1 MRTIEYF
8 INNRRLNYVLLLF
21 VLIAGINAYREI
33 PKELFPDVTLD
44 MIDVGG
50 GYPGSSAKILDKMAV
65 RDIEDAI
72 EGIGGIETTETII
85 VPGRFDIILTLT
97 DDADPIDVLSKV
109 KDAIAANRQY
119 LPADMVEPVAT
130 LLTRKRDLLS
140 LSLSSRTLDRRQ
152 LIDVAKEIKSR
163 IMHRKGIAEVKIYGD
178 SDEEIL
184 VKIDA
189 DAVAAYGIS
198 QRSLLNAISNLSYI
212 YPAGNIEEPGNY
224 VFLSTVHG
232 KKSEKAWEEALIR
245 VDGKTIRLGDV
256 ARVKRQ
262 LSRTATLSS
271 FDTLDNVTLRVYKAS
286 EGDAIALSKS
296 LRQFVET

>member
-1 MRTIEYF
+1 MRMIEYF
-8 INNRRLNYVLLLF
+8 LNNRRLNYVLLLF

-72 EGIGGIETTETII
+72 EGISGIETTETII

-97 DDADPIDVLSKV
+97 DDVDPIDVLSKV

-140 LSLSSRTLDRRQ
+140 LSLSSKTLDRRH
-152 LIDVAKEIKSR
+152 LIDVAKEVKSR
-163 IMHRKGIAEVKIYGD
+163 IMHREGIAEVKIYGD

-212 YPAGNIEEPGNY
+212 YPVG
-224 VFLSTVHG
+224 
-232 KKSEKAWEEALIR
+232 
-245 VDGKTIRLGDV
+245 
-256 ARVKRQ
+256 
-262 LSRTATLSS
+262 
-271 FDTLDNVTLRVYKAS
+271 
-286 EGDAIALSKS
+286 
-296 LRQFVET
+296 